1 MKISH
6 KILAEKYD
14 VILDAAKKAPRK
26 KSVRMTEEEIKN
38 LCLKVFE
45 CTTFEQAKE
54 TIRKCYEEENKHIW
68 FSNNV
73 NTVIKPVTEICKEKG
88 IYIDPAVTSQTPEF
102 FKTIPYYLGSS
113 IWFIATVYAE
123 TNKYLIK
130 SYSAQH
136 YETALLSKA
145 KEYWDSFEVKYK
157 EWLTNK
163 KISDKIQDASKKA
176 NVNLDI

>member
-1 MKISH
+1 MKVSH

-26 KSVRMTEEEIKN
+26 KFVRMTEEEIKN

-45 CTTFEQAKE
+45 CTTFKQAKE

-68 FSNNV
+68 FDDYA

-102 FKTIPYYLGSS
+102 FNTIPYYLGST
-113 IWFIATVYAE
+113 IWFIGTVYAVSDR
-123 TNKYLIK
+123 YLIK
-130 SYSAQH
+130 SYSGQH

-145 KEYWDSFEVKYK
+145 KEYWDSFKAKYD

-163 KISDKIQDASKKA
+163 KISDKMQDASKKA
-176 NVNLDI
+176 DVNLDI

>member
-1 MKISH
+1 MRNQY
-6 KILAEKYD
+6 KILSEKYET
-14 VILDAAKKAPRK
+14 IIEAPKKASRK

-45 CTTFEQAKE
+45 CTTFKQVKE

-68 FSNNV
+68 FNNNV

-88 IYIDPAVTSQTPEF
+88 IYIDPAITSQTPEF
-102 FKTIPYYLGSS
+102 FKTMPYYLGSS

-123 TNKYLIK
+123 SNKYLIK
-130 SYSAQH
+130 SRSGQH

-145 KEYWDSFEVKYK
+145 KEYWDSFKAKYN

-176 NVNLDI
+176 GVNLDI